1 MVELSPKEIS
11 DMSYSSTHQNAYATL
26 SGAQQTRR
34 CEDFAAKFTHL
45 PSEQAIIRIN

>member
-11 DMSYSSTHQNAYATL
+11 DVGAKL
-26 SGAQQTRR
+26 SGAQETRR

-45 PSEQAIIRIN
+45 PSEQAFIGIN